1 MGMMGLMRHP
11 AFVLLAAWLV
21 VLAASLAGSR
31 IRRGNAMR
39 ASRARGP
46 VAASLVA
53 ASLAT
58 IGAYVV
64 IAIWYASRAT
74 FFDPAE
80 PTITAVAWVFAKG
93 QPLYPALDAPER
105 YAHIYGPVL
114 FMAHAAAFAVFGP
127 CTLASKS
134 IGVGAAL
141 TGLALAYVAFRKQ
154 AGTAAALAATAA
166 CVLIYF
172 CFDNVSY
179 WTRSD
184 PMLIAAVAAG
194 LWASCLRD
202 WRASSIIAG
211 VALGLATNLKL
222 TGPVYFL
229 PMLALIASTHGLRA
243 VASAAAIAVPVA
255 GAPFLLPQV
264 SLTHFREYFE
274 LSARN
279 GLVPLRMRQNLEW
292 AVFLSAPTA
301 AWLWA
306 ARAARPGVSVRVLVD
321 PFVPVLA
328 VAVAIVIVVAAKP
341 GAGPFHL
348 LPFVPLFAYAVLR
361 APAEAW
367 RRPIAAQVLAA
378 CILAALA
385 MAVPRQI
392 VFVTTVMNRPLE
404 SAVAELRQFAA
415 AHPRGRMAVGYAGT
429 SYLSFARPELVF
441 RTDDYLLDAP
451 AVQEHRLSGLE
462 IPLATRRAMD
472 TCRIEYWLIPSGG
485 EPFLVPGAYQPDG
498 PREVFPPDFRAAFLA
513 RYERGGSTGQFDIW
527 RCSPALRTTTASARA
542 WPQPD

>member
-1 MGMMGLMRHP
+1 MGLMRHP

-21 VLAASLAGSR
+21 VLAVSLGGSR
-31 IRRGNAMR
+31 IRWGNAMR
-39 ASRARGP
+39 APQARAGL
-46 VAASLVA
+46 AA

-58 IGAYVV
+58 IGVYVA
-64 IAIWYASRAT
+64 IAIWYASRIT

-80 PTITAVAWVFAKG
+80 PTITAVAWLFAKG

-134 IGVGAAL
+134 IGAGAAL
-141 TGLALAYVAFRKQ
+141 TSLALAYVVFRKQ
-154 AGTAAALAATAA
+154 AGAAAALVATAA
-166 CVLIYF
+166 CVLIYL

-184 PMLIAAVAAG
+184 PLLIAAVVAG
-194 LWASCLRD
+194 LWASRLRG
-202 WRASSIIAG
+202 WRASSIVAG

-229 PMLALIASTHGLRA
+229 PILALIASTHGLRA
-243 VASAAAIAVPVA
+243 VVSAAAVAVPVA

-264 SLTHFREYFE
+264 SLTHYWQYFE

-292 AVFLSAPTA
+292 AVFLSAPIA

-306 ARAARPGVSVRVLVD
+306 ARARVLVD
-321 PFVPVLA
+321 RFVPALA

-348 LPFVPLFAYAVLR
+348 LPFVPLFAFAVLR
-361 APAEAW
+361 VPADAW
-367 RRPIAAQVLAA
+367 RRPAAAHVLAA
-378 CILAALA
+378 SVLAALA
-385 MAVPRQI
+385 MAVPRQFT
-392 VFVTTVMNRPLE
+392 FVTTVSGRPLE

-415 AHPRGRMAVGYAGT
+415 AHPRSRMAVGYAGT

-441 RTDDYLLDAP
+441 RTNDYLLDAP
-451 AVQEHRLSGLE
+451 AVQEHRLSGLD
-462 IPLATRRAMD
+462 IPLATRHAMD

-527 RCSPALRTTTASARA
+527 RCPPASAS
-542 WPQPD
+542 PP

>member
-1 MGMMGLMRHP
+1 MELMRHP

-21 VLAASLAGSR
+21 VLAASLGGSR
-31 IRRGNAMR
+31 IRSGNAMR
-39 ASRARGP
+39 ASQARAP
-46 VAASLVA
+46 LA

-58 IGAYVV
+58 IGAYVA
-64 IAIWYASRAT
+64 IAIWYASRIT
-74 FFDPAE
+74 FFDAAE

-93 QPLYPALDAPER
+93 QALYPALDAPER

-141 TGLALAYVAFRKQ
+141 TSLALAYAVFRKQ
-154 AGTAAALAATAA
+154 AGAAAALAATAA
-166 CVLIYF
+166 CVLVYL

-184 PMLIAAVAAG
+184 PLLIAAVAAG
-194 LWASCLRD
+194 LWASRLRD
-202 WRASSIIAG
+202 WRAASIVGG

-229 PMLALIASTHGLRA
+229 PILALIASTHGLRA
-243 VASAAAIAVPVA
+243 VVNAAAVAVPVA
-255 GAPFLLPQV
+255 GAPFLLPHV
-264 SLTHFREYFE
+264 SLTHYWQYFE

-279 GLVPLRMRQNLEW
+279 GLMPLRMRQNFEW
-292 AVFLSAPTA
+292 AVFLSLPIAT
-301 AWLWA
+301 WLWA
-306 ARAARPGVSVRVLVD
+306 VRATIAWRD
-321 PFVPVLA
+321 PFVPALA
-328 VAVAIVIVVAAKP
+328 VAVAIVVLAAAKP

-361 APAEAW
+361 APTHAW
-367 RRPIAAQVLAA
+367 KRPAAAHVLAA
-378 CILAALA
+378 FVLAALA

-392 VFVTTVMNRPLE
+392 TFVTTVMDRPLE
-404 SAVAELRQFAA
+404 SAVTEVRQFAA
-415 AHPRGRMAVGYAGT
+415 AHSRSRMAVGYAGT
-429 SYLSFARPELVF
+429 SFLSYARPELVF
-441 RTDDYLLDAP
+441 RTNDYLLDAP
-451 AVQEHRLSGLE
+451 AVQEHRLSGLD
-462 IPLATRRAMD
+462 IPLATRRAIEN
-472 TCRIEYWLIPSGG
+472 CRIEYWLIPSGG

-527 RCSPALRTTTASARA
+527 RCRPASASA
-542 WPQPD
+542 P